1 LRSKNVDSL
10 SATHSNKTQTNR
22 EETNTQVSL
31 CRAERRRKKE
41 ERKTYKT
48 KKYKYTDNCKRKE
61 REERWDNER
70 EKYLLDR
77 LDDGH
82 FIPVKLRYYK

>member
-1 LRSKNVDSL
+1 MLIHFPQPIQTRHRQIEKKQ
-10 SATHSNKTQTNR
+10 THRLVYVEQR
-22 EETNTQVSL
+22 EE
-31 CRAERRRKKE
+31 ER
-41 ERKTYKT
+41 RKTYKT

-77 LDDGH
+77 
-82 FIPVKLRYYK
+82 

>member
-1 LRSKNVDSL
+1 MLIHFPQPIQTRHRQIEK
-10 SATHSNKTQTNR
+10 KQTNR
-22 EETNTQVSL
+22 LVYVEQREE
-31 CRAERRRKKE
+31 ERRKKG
-41 ERKTYKT
+41 RHTKQ

-77 LDDGH
+77 
-82 FIPVKLRYYK
+82 